1 LGQDSIAPF
10 LAYPGKTVFVLS
22 YTSNPSA
29 KAIQEFGPP
38 VTSPLFEHVIRQAQ
52 GWGDTSQIAFV
63 VGATQPHAL
72 SRFRAIAPQHWV
84 LAPGVGAQGGHLG
97 EALRAGLSKKG
108 EGLIVPVSRGI
119 IYASD
124 PHVAT
129 LTLRDEINQTRKSP
143 VGSAERV
150 TPDLVSSAK
159 TDLILQL
166 HDLGCVQFGNF
177 TLASGKQ
184 SPLYLDLRRL
194 SGSPTLLKHVAQACA
209 DLLATLTFD
218 CLAAV
223 PYAALTIGTA
233 IALATDKPLI
243 YPRKEIK
250 SYGTGRG
257 IEGVFEVGE
266 TAVIIEDLVTSGGS
280 VVKAAIPLVE
290 AGLHLRDVVVLID
303 REQGGRENL
312 AEQGYQLH
320 AVLRLSEIL
329 DTLYQAGRIS
339 ATELAA
345 VKAQE

>member
-1 LGQDSIAPF
+1 
-10 LAYPGKTVFVLS
+10 
-22 YTSNPSA
+22 
-29 KAIQEFGPP
+29 
-38 VTSPLFEHVIRQAQ
+38 
-52 GWGDTSQIAFV
+52 
-63 VGATQPHAL
+63 
-72 SRFRAIAPQHWV
+72 
-84 LAPGVGAQGGHLG
+84 
-97 EALRAGLSKKG
+97 
-108 EGLIVPVSRGI
+108 
-119 IYASD
+119 
-124 PHVAT
+124 
-129 LTLRDEINQTRKSP
+129 
-143 VGSAERV
+143 
-150 TPDLVSSAK
+150 
-159 TDLILQL
+159 
-166 HDLGCVQFGNF
+166 
-177 TLASGKQ
+177 
-184 SPLYLDLRRL
+184 
-194 SGSPTLLKHVAQACA
+194 
-209 DLLATLTFD
+209 
-218 CLAAV
+218 LAAV

-233 IALATDKPLI
+233 IALVIDKPLI

-312 AEQGYQLH
+312 VEQGYQLH

>member
-1 LGQDSIAPF
+1 
-10 LAYPGKTVFVLS
+10 
-22 YTSNPSA
+22 
-29 KAIQEFGPP
+29 
-38 VTSPLFEHVIRQAQ
+38 
-52 GWGDTSQIAFV
+52 
-63 VGATQPHAL
+63 
-72 SRFRAIAPQHWV
+72 
-84 LAPGVGAQGGHLG
+84 
-97 EALRAGLSKKG
+97 
-108 EGLIVPVSRGI
+108 
-119 IYASD
+119 
-124 PHVAT
+124 
-129 LTLRDEINQTRKSP
+129 LRDEINQTRKSP